1 MSIADFREMTE
12 VELFD
17 ALVEAKEERFNLR
30 FQVAT
35 NQLDNTARLKTVKKE
50 IAQILTILR
59 ERELAAA
66 SAGAD
71 EVGVPVGTP
80 AADDKGSA

>member
-1 MSIADFREMTE
+1 VSVADLRELSNE
-12 VELFD
+12 DLNE

-50 IAQILTILR
+50 IAQILTVIR
-59 ERELAAA
+59 ERQLAATA
-66 SAGAD
+66 AGA
-71 EVGVPVGTP
+71 EE
-80 AADDKGSA
+80 SA